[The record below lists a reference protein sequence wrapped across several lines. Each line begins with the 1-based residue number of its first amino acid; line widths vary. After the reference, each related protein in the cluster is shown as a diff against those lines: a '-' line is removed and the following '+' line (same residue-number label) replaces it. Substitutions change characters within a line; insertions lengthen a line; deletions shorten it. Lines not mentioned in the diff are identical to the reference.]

1 MNNNSTEQ
9 LNVRVDTDL
18 IKKLEATSTALHC
31 GKGTIV
37 AQALEQYFE
46 RRDDA
51 ASQQQELIA
60 RVEALEAR
68 LEASQEA
75 AAEPASSSC

>member
-9 LNVRVDTDL
+9 LNVRVDTNL

-46 RRDDA
+46 RQDIA
-51 ASQQQELIA
+51 ARQQQELIA

-68 LEASQEA
+68 LEASQEVV
-75 AAEPASSSC
+75 AEPASSSC